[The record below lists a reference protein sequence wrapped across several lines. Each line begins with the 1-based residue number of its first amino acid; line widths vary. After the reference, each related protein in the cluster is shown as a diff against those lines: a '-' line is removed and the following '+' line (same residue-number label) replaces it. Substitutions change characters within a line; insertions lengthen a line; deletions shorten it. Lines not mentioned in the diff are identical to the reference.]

1 MSDIIF
7 GLYVLVAIVSVK
19 AIILFVRYSFA
30 QRRVNKA
37 YKVLTRWQRRHDW
50 AVEDGSW
57 LDADNIEWSVD
68 VLEEVVKAR
77 QAAFDKAVN
86 QRDFIRF

>member
-37 YKVLTRWQRRHDW
+37 YKALTRWQRRHDW
-50 AVEDGSW
+50 AIEDGSW
-57 LDADNIEWSVD
+57 MDADNIEWSINC
-68 VLEEVVKAR
+68 LEEVVQSRK
-77 QAAFDKAVN
+77 AAFEKAVDS
-86 QRDFIRF
+86 RDSIRF